1 MLCKA
6 SCQMHKTCNGHMT
19 LNTLIFRG
27 NPHPPKLNHQKEAL
41 RSQPRLL
48 RRQAEKTPVAALAIS
63 HTARV
68 PLLPVSPSLQQATD
82 GRTPCPL
89 SAAHPPHAPRLRPI
103 AHPNGDR
110 PGHEPL
116 GRLPLFRAC
125 SPLANGHGGVAAA
138 ALLPEE
144 LPSVLTPS
152 VGVWRSRGV
161 ELGHSEN

>member
-1 MLCKA
+1 
-6 SCQMHKTCNGHMT
+6 MHKNCNGHMT

-68 PLLPVSPSLQQATD
+68 PLLLPVSPSLQQATD
-82 GRTPCPL
+82 GRTDALPAVRGS
-89 SAAHPPHAPRLRPI
+89 SAARAPTSPDCSPERRS
-103 AHPNGDR
+103 AGAR
-110 PGHEPL
+110 AV

-125 SPLANGHGGVAAA
+125 SPLSLSPAAA
-138 ALLPEE
+138 PTDTTAVLP
-144 LPSVLTPS
+144 
-152 VGVWRSRGV
+152 RSYLKSYRV
-161 ELGHSEN
+161 S